1 MSDLPLDIVNKIMS
15 YLPILDEKTITLNQ
29 NIRKASKILKLI
41 DNYADYFNT
50 FPNKKPSK
58 AIICCATSWIYNDLS
73 YFLNQCNSPSE
84 IMVQSYQDI
93 LYKVSKKRITTF
105 DELEEYESKQY
116 ETITN
121 LLFNHITYMSEDE
134 IDEFILYCTN
144 IYNL

>member
-1 MSDLPLDIVNKIMS
+1 
-15 YLPILDEKTITLNQ
+15 
-29 NIRKASKILKLI
+29 
-41 DNYADYFNT
+41 
-50 FPNKKPSK
+50 
-58 AIICCATSWIYNDLS
+58 
-73 YFLNQCNSPSE
+73 
-84 IMVQSYQDI
+84 MVQSYQDI

>member
-50 FPNKKPSK
+50 SPNKKPSK

-84 IMVQSYQDI
+84 IMV
-93 LYKVSKKRITTF
+93 
-105 DELEEYESKQY
+105 
-116 ETITN
+116 
-121 LLFNHITYMSEDE
+121 
-134 IDEFILYCTN
+134 
-144 IYNL
+144 